1 MRKCPICKK
10 EKETPLCPVCG
21 FDESLDYRSFR
32 AFSRLSA
39 KNRAGFLG
47 KKKTAEWTCRD
58 HSAEKRNEKRLSF
71 LIGEAPEKEI
81 KKLGPAGGRMQQFQE
96 SGHFCSGRV
105 RSYHRCLESIQKE

>member
-39 KNRAGFLG
+39 KTEQAF
-47 KKKTAEWTCRD
+47 W
-58 HSAEKRNEKRLSF
+58 EKRN
-71 LIGEAPEKEI
+71 
-81 KKLGPAGGRMQQFQE
+81 
-96 SGHFCSGRV
+96 GRV
-105 RSYHRCLESIQKE
+105 DLPGFILLRKEMRNVFHI

>member
-10 EKETPLCPVCG
+10 EKETPICPVCG
-21 FDESLDYRSFR
+21 FDESLDYRSLR
-32 AFSRLSA
+32 TFSRLSA

-81 KKLGPAGGRMQQFQE
+81 KKLGCKLQLHIICNLGN
-96 SGHFCSGRV
+96 
-105 RSYHRCLESIQKE
+105 L